1 MAETTDQTPEPEP
14 EYIERDADLFEAGE
28 YPDKGM
34 TVTEEDLDRLA
45 ASPDAPVM
53 IEHSGGPIRIGIAT
67 GFQRVG
73 RWLKGKLKLLR
84 DASNLMD
91 TLGIT
96 GVSVAVPRELDRIIE
111 VSWTGSPRVQN
122 ARVYSGDDDAE
133 GGAIMFALG
142 EHSHQEEST
151 MADDTNQAAALA
163 APAAAAM
170 SPSDVT
176 AALAELQA
184 RYSQL
189 ERANTDH
196 ARQAAE
202 SRAQLEQFRA
212 EIRAREIEARVDE
225 AITGGKLPPAARGFA
240 LAIMKSDGSVRFND
254 VETPV
259 AELFTQLLQLLPRTI
274 KRPLNGA
281 GTSDPVANMTEAEKA
296 FFAKHFGDLSLEEVA
311 KYGQKVEV
319 L

>member
-1 MAETTDQTPEPEP
+1 MADEP

-163 APAAAAM
+163 APAPVASM
-170 SPSDVT
+170 THSDVT
-176 AALAELQA
+176 AALADLQA
-184 RYSQL
+184 RYAQL
-189 ERANTDH
+189 EAANATH
-196 ARQAAE
+196 ARESAE
-202 SRAQLEQFRA
+202 SRARLEQFRA
-212 EIRAREIEARVDE
+212 EIRARDIETKVDT
-225 AITGGKLPPAARGFA
+225 AIGAGKLPPVAREFA
-240 LAIMKSDGSVRFND
+240 VAIMQSDGVVRFND
-254 VETPV
+254 ADTPV
-259 AELFTQLLQLLPRTI
+259 SELFASMLEVLPRLI
-274 KRPLNGA
+274 KRPLAGA
-281 GTSDPVANMTEAEKA
+281 GTGDPVANMTESEKA
-296 FFAKHFGDLSLEEVA
+296 FYAKHFPGLALEDIAKFGPSAGEV
-311 KYGQKVEV
+311 
-319 L
+319 